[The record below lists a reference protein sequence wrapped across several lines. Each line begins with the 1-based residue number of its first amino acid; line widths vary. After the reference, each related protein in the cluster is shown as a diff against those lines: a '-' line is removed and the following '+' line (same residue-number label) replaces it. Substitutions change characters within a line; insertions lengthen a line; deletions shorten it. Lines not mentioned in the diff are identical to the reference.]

1 MQILAQ
7 APWVLHNQNRFPG
20 FQCRWSLLCL
30 WNHIQNPE
38 CVDPLQG
45 CIEVCPIFTSIEDGM
60 MLKLMFVQ
68 RHPYLHLSTS
78 WGWLLAVVR
87 TLWYLF
93 SHHKV
98 VLKDQQKDL
107 MVIKSLCWVVFGLA
121 VWGKKQAWKNVW
133 NHCGTVVLCK
143 KQKYK
148 TIGNTYEY
156 RYTVALH
163 IVKQEIYSLGM
174 ILWSLANLD
183 LLIQL
188 TLRHCHSSQQCD
200 EYQPTSFVFPECRM
214 WMSKMWT
221 AEATTEECFR
231 SDA

>member
-20 FQCRWSLLCL
+20 FQCRWSLLCS
-30 WNHIQNPE
+30 WNHIRNPE

-60 MLKLMFVQ
+60 MLKLIFVQ

-78 WGWLLAVVR
+78 WCWLLAVVR
-87 TLWYLF
+87 TIWYLF

-121 VWGKKQAWKNVW
+121 VWGKKQALKKMSEII
-133 NHCGTVVLCK
+133 VVLLCCAK
-143 KQKYK
+143 IKQLE
-148 TIGNTYEY
+148 IHMNTN
-156 RYTVALH
+156 TLLH
-163 IVKQEIYSLGM
+163 CI
-174 ILWSLANLD
+174 
-183 LLIQL
+183 
-188 TLRHCHSSQQCD
+188 
-200 EYQPTSFVFPECRM
+200 
-214 WMSKMWT
+214 
-221 AEATTEECFR
+221 
-231 SDA
+231 